1 MATQSTLGDSCI
13 NDSSVVTSYKLQ
25 SSRPSHM
32 SEYIERY
39 RSEIDSSSVRDA
51 FPEITESET
60 PIWVGKPSFASM
72 SDKYVLAS
80 IVLLAHFSFFF
91 GEMLQPSEGE
101 QHSNFLI
108 SSLFWAISNT
118 GVTGFVLIM
127 LIITKFNH
135 YINFSTS
142 GKWTTTWLIFSTFVP
157 LFWKIMDIIEWFAT
171 IFSSDFSNP
180 LPEWNFTWFAP
191 LGLSSFAIMVI
202 FTRLYQ
208 NSFNYA
214 ITDKRIHIRQSFL
227 YFETSSHGIS
237 YHKVE
242 NLKAD
247 PTILGRILGFGN
259 IHIVT
264 GSGVGLQVESLGA
277 KSGLSADL
285 TEDNTR
291 RTRPL
296 SMIFGMIAV
305 QRNRTVMASDPAD
318 CFFGISNPME
328 VYRLINELMDE
339 SVGPAGTIHSGMQ
352 TN

>member
-1 MATQSTLGDSCI
+1 MQSTLGDSCI
-13 NDSSVVTSYKLQ
+13 NDSSVLTSYKPQ
-25 SSRPSHM
+25 SSRPIHM

-39 RSEIDSSSVRDA
+39 RSEIDPSSVRDA
-51 FPEITESET
+51 FPEITESEY

-72 SDKYVLAS
+72 SDKYALAS
-80 IVLLAHFSFFF
+80 IVLLIHLSFFF
-91 GEMLQPSEGE
+91 GEFLQPSGDE
-101 QHSNFLI
+101 QQSNFLI
-108 SSLFWAISNT
+108 SILFWAVSNS
-118 GVTGFVLIM
+118 GVTGFVLVM
-127 LIITKFNH
+127 LLITKINH
-135 YINFSTS
+135 YANFSTS
-142 GKWTTTWLIFSTFVP
+142 GKWTTTWLIFSTLVP
-157 LFWKIMDIIEWFAT
+157 LFWKTMDIIEWLAT

-180 LPEWNFTWFAP
+180 LPEWNFAWFAP
-191 LGLSSFAIMVI
+191 LGLSSFAIMVT
-202 FTRLYQ
+202 FTKLYQ
-208 NSFNYA
+208 NSFSYA

-277 KSGLSADL
+277 KSGLSNEH
-285 TEDNTR
+285 TGDNKS

-296 SMIFGMIAV
+296 SIIFGMISI

-318 CFFGISNPME
+318 CFFGISKPMD
-328 VYRLINELMDE
+328 VYRLINELMDA
-339 SVGPAGTIHSGMQ
+339 SVGPAGTIHSGTQ
-352 TN
+352 AN